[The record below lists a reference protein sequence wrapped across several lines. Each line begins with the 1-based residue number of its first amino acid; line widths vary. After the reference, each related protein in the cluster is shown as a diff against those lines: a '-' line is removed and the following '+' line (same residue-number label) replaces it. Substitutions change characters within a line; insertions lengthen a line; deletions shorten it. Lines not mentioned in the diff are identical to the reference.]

1 MITIYESN
9 TTDFNNNGITVLTD
23 CISCNIIEEL
33 NGQYELELEYPLD
46 ERGKWQYLLEDNIIK
61 ADGQLFRIY
70 NKTKSLDSIKVNAR
84 HIFYD
89 LLDNFVESVSLY
101 NTTGAN
107 ALYAVLN
114 NTQYAHNFT
123 SVSDVSNLYTT
134 SYTYQN
140 PIEMIMGNEG
150 LINTWGGELERDN
163 FTIKYKANRGQ
174 DRGILISYG
183 KNIIGIEE
191 TLDIDNVC
199 TRLLPIGKDG
209 LTLTEKYI
217 DSQYIN
223 NYPHPKI
230 RLVEF
235 TEAETEIAL
244 RVMAQHYM
252 LIDHVD
258 IPISNYKVDFVELS
272 KTEEYKNY
280 AILETVY
287 LGDTVTIKHSKLNI
301 NLKAKVIKTV
311 KNVITN
317 RIENIELGSFKVN
330 LATSINNS
338 IQNVKQEIVTAKSNL
353 QTAIDNATTQINSAL
368 GGYVVKRNGELLI
381 MDTEDINTATKVW
394 KWNENGLGY
403 SSTGYNGSFG
413 TAITADGKIVAD
425 FITTG
430 VLDAAIVK
438 TGTLTSEDG
447 TITVNLDN
455 NTLHIGD
462 KLIFDGTNLTL
473 GSGVTLNW
481 SQINGAES
489 AVTTITNNTLTTTNV
504 IAQNLKVNS
513 ANINGTLTAD
523 KIVGGTL
530 TGVTFKTSSSISD
543 SRTEIVPNGYYAEI
557 KQYDTYNTNRLTIR
571 TDDDGGK
578 IRFYNESGVLVN
590 SISLSY
596 DGLLIN
602 ASNGNKI
609 YIGNPSAITKTYGTF
624 DTSGSTTL
632 KLGGSSSAIGFFGK
646 DAIAKQSATLLT
658 GSETLTQ
665 VIAKLNGI
673 MNQLAN
679 YGLINVS

>member
-1 MITIYESN
+1 MITIYEGN
-9 TTDFNNNGITVLTD
+9 TTNFNNNGITILND

-46 ERGKWQYLLEDNIIK
+46 ERGKWQYLLENNIIK

-114 NTQYAHNFT
+114 NTQYEHKFSST
-123 SVSDVSNLYTT
+123 SDINGSYTT
-134 SYTYQN
+134 MYVYQN
-140 PIEMIMGNEG
+140 PVEAIMGNNG
-150 LINTWGGELERDN
+150 IINIWGGGLERDN
-163 FTIKYKANRGQ
+163 FTIRYKTAIGQ
-174 DRGILISYG
+174 DRGVLVSYG

-191 TLDIDNVC
+191 TLDVDGVC

-209 LTLTEKYI
+209 LTLSEKYI

-230 RLVEF
+230 RMVEF
-235 TEAETEIAL
+235 SDAETESAL
-244 RVMAQHYM
+244 RTIAQQYM
-252 LIDHVD
+252 SFNNID
-258 IPISNYKVDFVELS
+258 IPSANYKVDFIELS

-280 AILETVY
+280 SVLETVY
-287 LGDTVTIKHSKLNI
+287 LGDTVTIRHSKLNI

-311 KNVITN
+311 KNVITG
-317 RIENIELGSFKVN
+317 RTEKIELGSFKVN

-338 IQNVKQEIVTAKSNL
+338 IQTVKQEIVTAKSNL

-394 KWNENGLGY
+394 RWNQNGLGY
-403 SSTGYNGSFG
+403 SSTGYNGQFA
-413 TAITADGKIVAD
+413 TAITSSGSIVAD

-438 TGTLTSEDG
+438 TGTLTSEDS

-455 NTLHIGD
+455 NTLHIGN
-462 KLIFDGTNLTL
+462 KLIFDGVNLTL
-473 GSGVTLNW
+473 GTGVTLNW
-481 SQINGAES
+481 SQINGASS
-489 AVTTITNNTLTTTNV
+489 AVTTITNDTLSTTNV
-504 IAQNLKVNS
+504 TAQNLKVNS

-530 TGVTFKTSSSISD
+530 SGVTFKTSSSISD
-543 SRTEIVPNGYYAEI
+543 SRTEIVPSGYYAEI
-557 KQYDTYNTNRLTIR
+557 KQYDTDNTNRLTIR
-571 TDDDGGK
+571 TDDNGGS
-578 IRFYNESGVLVN
+578 IRFYNDDGILVN
-590 SISLSY
+590 NISLNY

-609 YIGNPSAITKTYGTF
+609 YIGNPSATTKTYGIF
-624 DTSGSTTL
+624 DTSGSTTV

-646 DAIAKQSATLLT
+646 DAIAKQSAALLS

-665 VIAKLNGI
+665 VIAKVNGI